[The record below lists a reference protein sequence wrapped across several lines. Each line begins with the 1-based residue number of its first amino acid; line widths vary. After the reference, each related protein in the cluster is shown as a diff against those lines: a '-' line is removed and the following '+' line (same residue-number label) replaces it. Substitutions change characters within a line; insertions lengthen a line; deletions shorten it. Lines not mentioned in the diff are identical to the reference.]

1 MSDPRLK
8 QNYRKQLLTA
18 RVLLE
23 REQLR
28 HDTRKL
34 GQSIS
39 PESIKNAILDSGSQT
54 LMSLTRR
61 RSGLFSL
68 IEKNPYISLGV
79 ARFLLRAS
87 KTRSALLKPLALA
100 ATSWYVYNKFRD
112 KSKRGGKSQDMTRGY
127 SEEDIP
133 VDHGSFTYQDQDPA
147 TDHRRGA

>member
-1 MSDPRLK
+1 MSDPKLK
-8 QNYRKQLLTA
+8 KAYRKQLLTA

-54 LMSLTRR
+54 LMGLTRR

-68 IEKNPYISLGV
+68 IEKNPYISLSV

-87 KTRSALLKPLALA
+87 KTRSTLLKPLVLA

-112 KSKRGGKSQDMTRGY
+112 KSKRGAKGRDMARGY

-147 TDHRRGA
+147 TDHRRDA